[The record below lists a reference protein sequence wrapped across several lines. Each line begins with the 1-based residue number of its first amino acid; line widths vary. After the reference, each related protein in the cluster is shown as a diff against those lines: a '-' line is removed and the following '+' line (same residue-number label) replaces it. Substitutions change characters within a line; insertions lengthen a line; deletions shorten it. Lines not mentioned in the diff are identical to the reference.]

1 MPRVRK
7 LALALAGAALLA
19 SGTTHALTLGDI
31 ALKSTLEQPLD
42 AEIELLDARGL
53 PITDVRP
60 DLATAL
66 EFNKIGIPRPAHL
79 EGLHFKAV
87 QRPNGRTVINVTS
100 DKPINEPYL
109 NFLVEVRWPSGRL
122 LREYTLLLDAPI
134 YAQGSTL
141 PKSARL
147 PVIDAMPDMPK
158 TSSRLPPLPM
168 DDLPLSDVSAGNS
181 KPARTTAPKVATAAP
196 VVASAPLP
204 KVPAAPKVPKA
215 ELPPTDLPPVEA
227 PKLSSDAPLDSKGGD
242 EYRTQRNDTLWEIA
256 RQMRNDRVLTVQQTM
271 LAIQQLNPDAFN
283 NGNINRL
290 KVGQVLRLPDE
301 QQIRTVAAAQAVAEV
316 ERQNRDWR
324 TSARSLAE
332 TNTPRTLNATPE
344 QPAAELPVVRAPKAD
359 SLRLLAAEGGQSTR
373 GSEKAPEGIG
383 QGLRDQLALAEEQL
397 ATGQR
402 EKEELSGR
410 LSDLQGQLDTLQR
423 LIELKDT
430 QLARLQTN
438 ANTPTAAAD
447 TKAAPVVGKAAVS
460 ASLPNTHP
468 ATEAQS
474 SPEKTT
480 TNAPTTADVK
490 PSESAIED
498 RAPWLWGAAGLG
510 ALLVALLWG
519 NKRRQ
524 ENTQKQPVPERVE
537 DMPLDS
543 ADDSPLPQPSGRRV
557 APTLA
562 AENSAAAPVSAVSSV
577 KMSSSN
583 DDEEAAQRALAAA
596 LAEESNGDLPDNAE
610 LSARLATEI
619 PLEPPVLN
627 DRAPEADKNAAPA
640 VDDGDAAFEAFMAN
654 TVRQVIR
661 PLQEA
666 GNTVSPEAFSFEG
679 RSLAVALEAAQ
690 KLEQARDGLAR
701 GDTTSVRTLLEAVLR
716 EGDSQQQQE
725 ARALLGRL
733 G

>member
-134 YAQGSTL
+134 YAQGSTP
-141 PKSARL
+141 PKMARL
-147 PVIDAMPDMPK
+147 PVIENGAAPDGAGRMPAPVELEGFPAMPDVPSERPPRVPAK
-158 TSSRLPPLPM
+158 TTPASTLASTPLPTVPAPKMTPKM
-168 DDLPLSDVSAGNS
+168 DELAE
-181 KPARTTAPKVATAAP
+181 KPAMAEAVSGRTQA
-196 VVASAPLP
+196 
-204 KVPAAPKVPKA
+204 
-215 ELPPTDLPPVEA
+215 
-227 PKLSSDAPLDSKGGD
+227 D

-256 RQMRNDRVLTVQQTM
+256 RQMRNDRALTVQQTM
-271 LAIQQLNPDAFN
+271 LAIQQINPEAFN

-301 QQIRTVAAAQAVAEV
+301 QQIRSMSAAQAVAEV

-344 QPAAELPVVRAPKAD
+344 QPIPELPVVPSPKTD
-359 SLRLLAAEGGQSTR
+359 SLRLLAVEGGQSTR
-373 GSEKAPEGIG
+373 GSEKAPEGAG
-383 QGLRDQLALAEEQL
+383 QGLRDQLALLEEQL
-397 ATGQR
+397 STGQR
-402 EKEELSGR
+402 EKQELSGR
-410 LSDLQGQLDTLQR
+410 LTDLQGQLDTLQR
-423 LIELKDT
+423 LIELKDS
-430 QLARLQTN
+430 QLARMQAELS
-438 ANTPTAAAD
+438 NTPLTAANGTPSEH
-447 TKAAPVVGKAAVS
+447 TKADAVGAAATAGHSNAPVTPKAADKPD
-460 ASLPNTHP
+460 ATHP
-468 ATEAQS
+468 DS
-474 SPEKTT
+474 SP
-480 TNAPTTADVK
+480 PTPDTVVVNRE
-490 PSESAIED
+490 PL
-498 RAPWLWGAAGLG
+498 LWGAAGIGGLLLG
-510 ALLVALLWG
+510 LLFIR
-519 NKRRQ
+519 KRRKAGTSVADARQ
-524 ENTQKQPVPERVE
+524 EEVPLGSLGNE
-537 DMPLDS
+537 S
-543 ADDSPLPQPSGRRV
+543 IILPGV
-557 APTLA
+557 KKDKALVD
-562 AENSAAAPVSAVSSV
+562 APVVPGATAAVAASGAV
-577 KMSSSN
+577 ADFP
-583 DDEEAAQRALAAA
+583 DD
-596 LAEESNGDLPDNAE
+596 DE
-610 LSARLATEI
+610 LSARLATETL
-619 PLEPPVLN
+619 LEPPVLN
-627 DRAPEADKNAAPA
+627 DRALDTDPPSK

-701 GDTTSVRTLLEAVLR
+701 GDTTNVRTLLEAVLR